1 MGFLTH
7 FLKSVHNPT
16 QLFLTPFR
24 VSTTKILLEEEE
36 VGVLS
41 VPHLSAGFYAALLQG
56 SRCWGFWVS
65 PRDRSVTGIT

>member
-7 FLKSVHNPT
+7 FLKSVHNPI

-41 VPHLSAGFYAALLQG
+41 VPHLRALLQS
-56 SRCWGFWVS
+56 SRCWGFWES